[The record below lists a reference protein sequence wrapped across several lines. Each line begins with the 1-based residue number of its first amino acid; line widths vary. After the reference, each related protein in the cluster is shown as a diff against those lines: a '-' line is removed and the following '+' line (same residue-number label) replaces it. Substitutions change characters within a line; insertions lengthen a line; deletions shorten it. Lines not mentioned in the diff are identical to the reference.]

1 MPLSIP
7 YRWRAVAAAF
17 VGMAGGYGAITTIAV
32 LIAPFEGEFGWL
44 RSDLSLA
51 YTLLTIGAALGG
63 LIAGRL
69 ADRLPTGPIAA
80 TGAVIVGAGLVA
92 IGFQT
97 RIEAIQG
104 IYLTIGFLGFACLYA
119 PLLTTVSLWFQRG
132 LGLAVGLVTAGGTLG
147 QALVPPLF
155 QAMIAGMGWRA
166 ACMVLGIGFILTIA
180 PAVLPLRKPPLR
192 VVGAA
197 VEAAPAWPVAPAV
210 SLPLLALAAL
220 TCCIL
225 MGVPTVH
232 LVAFALGEGFDAASA
247 TRLMSVLMLS
257 GVVGRIAAGPLVD
270 RLGPLATYAAL
281 SVVQTGTVYLFVL
294 AGTGPLIHAVAA
306 AYGFG
311 FGGVMTASVCAVR
324 AAVPARSVGSA
335 MALVALLAWI
345 GMGAGG
351 YQAGLCFDATG
362 SYDLP
367 FLFAALAGAA
377 NLAILG
383 LLALLI
389 RRARARRAPTAHRA
403 ALPATVPA
411 ALAA

>member
-51 YTLLTIGAALGG
+51 YTLLTLGAAFGG
-63 LIAGRL
+63 LFAGRL

-80 TGAVIVGAGLVA
+80 IGAAIVGAGLVL

-132 LGLAVGLVTAGGTLG
+132 LGLAIGLVTAGGAVG

-166 ACMVLGIGFILTIA
+166 ACMVLGVGFVLTIA
-180 PAVLPLRKPPLR
+180 PAVLFLRKPPVR
-192 VVGAA
+192 VVGS
-197 VEAAPAWPVAPAV
+197 VGGAAPAWPVSPAI
-210 SLPLLALAAL
+210 SLPLLAFAAL

-232 LVAFALGEGFDAASA
+232 LVAFAAGEGFDPAAA
-247 TRLMSVLMLS
+247 TGLMSVLMLS
-257 GVVGRIAAGPLVD
+257 GALGRIAAGPLVD
-270 RLGPLATYAAL
+270 RIGALASYALL
-281 SVVQTGTVYLFVL
+281 SAVQTGTVYLFVI
-294 AGTGPLIHAVAA
+294 AGSGPLIYAVAA
-306 AYGFG
+306 AYGLG

-351 YQAGLCFDATG
+351 YQAGLCFDRTG

-367 FLFAALAGAA
+367 FQLAALAGAA
-377 NLAILG
+377 NLAVLG
-383 LLALLI
+383 LLAFLI
-389 RRARARRAPTAHRA
+389 RQARGREAPAAMPAAMPVAMPTAMA
-403 ALPATVPA
+403 A
-411 ALAA
+411 